1 MFERLGEHDVQLA
14 QIYNA
19 LENMLDK
26 EAEKINE
33 KLKWGERKESVLNR
47 TKIKTAP

>member
-33 KLKWGERKESVLNR
+33 KLKWGERKR
-47 TKIKTAP
+47 IGFK